1 MYQELREQ
9 VLNANK
15 ELPKLGLV
23 IFTWGNVS
31 TFVREDSRMLIKGSG
46 VEYDYMTPGHI
57 AVTDMEGKNIYSD
70 INPSSDT
77 PTHLELYKA
86 FDAVGGI
93 VHTHSKFA
101 TIWAQMGRGI
111 PCLGTTHADYFCGE
125 IPCTRSLTD
134 GEIADEYEKNTGKV
148 IIETFEKG
156 GLDHNSIPGVL
167 VKNHGPF
174 AWGRTMDEAVHNAA
188 VLEYVAE
195 MAINCL
201 LGEGGTLQPVQPA
214 LLKKHYERKF
224 GKNAYYGQ
232 GR

>member
-1 MYQELREQ
+1 MYQELREK
-9 VLNANK
+9 VLLANK

-31 TFVREDSRMLIKGSG
+31 TFLKDEKTMLIKGSG
-46 VEYDYMTPGHI
+46 VEYDYMTPEHI
-57 AVTDMEGKNIYSD
+57 AVTDMDGKNTYSS

-86 FDAVGGI
+86 FDGVGGI

-111 PCLGTTHADYFCGE
+111 PCLGTTHADYFNGE
-125 IPCTRSLTD
+125 IPCTRQLSDEEIMTD
-134 GEIADEYEKNTGKV
+134 YEKNTGKV

-156 GLDHNSIPGVL
+156 GYDYHSLPGVL

-174 AWGRTMDEAVHNAA
+174 TWGKTMEEAVHNAA

-201 LGEGGTLQPVQPA
+201 VGEGGTLTPVQPA

-224 GKNAYYGQ
+224 GAGAYYGQ
-232 GR
+232 GK

>member
-1 MYQELREQ
+1 MYNELREQ
-9 VLNANK
+9 VLLANK

-31 TFVREDSRMLIKGSG
+31 TMVREENHMLIKGSG
-46 VEYDYMTPGHI
+46 VEYDDMTAEDI
-57 AVTDMEGKNIYSD
+57 AVTDMEGKNIFSKV
-70 INPSSDT
+70 NPSSDT
-77 PTHLELYKA
+77 PTHIELYKA
-86 FDAVGGI
+86 FDKAGGI

-125 IPCTRSLTD
+125 IPCTRQLTD
-134 GEIADEYEKNTGKV
+134 EEIMGDYEKNTGKV
-148 IIETFEKG
+148 IIETFKERG
-156 GLDHNSIPGVL
+156 IDPASVPAVL

-174 AWGRTMDEAVHNAA
+174 AWGATMMEAVHNAA

-201 LGEGGTLQPVQPA
+201 LGEGGTLATVQPA

-224 GKNAYYGQ
+224 GANAYYGQ
-232 GR
+232 GK